1 MCRNFVGLLP
11 SAAGLQHSAG
21 CRATLCPADH
31 CAPPASAACSYTLAL
46 SAGAV
51 ATALFVGGFVV
62 KSLQED

>member
-1 MCRNFVGLLP
+1 MLDRPARLKQQRSAPQAFTERSP
-11 SAAGLQHSAG
+11 SPP
-21 CRATLCPADH
+21 TI
-31 CAPPASAACSYTLAL
+31 APACSYTLAL